1 MKVKFIY
8 KGLFTDMNTHS
19 TANQNEKKKKIAIIA
34 KVYNKNKIQII
45 VIQVKTQS

>member
-19 TANQNEKKKKIAIIA
+19 TANQNEKKKIAIIA

-45 VIQVKTQS
+45 VIQVKTQN

>member
-19 TANQNEKKKKIAIIA
+19 TANQKKKIAIIA

-45 VIQVKTQS
+45 VIQVKTQN

>member
-19 TANQNEKKKKIAIIA
+19 TANQNKKKIAIIA

-45 VIQVKTQS
+45 VIQVKTQN